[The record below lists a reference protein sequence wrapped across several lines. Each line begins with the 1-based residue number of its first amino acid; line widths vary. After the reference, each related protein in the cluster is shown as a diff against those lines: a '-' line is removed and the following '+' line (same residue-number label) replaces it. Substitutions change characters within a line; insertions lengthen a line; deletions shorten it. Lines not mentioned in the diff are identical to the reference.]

1 LLDERFMVFQ
11 GKALDHFGGYSKAMD
26 VYEDLEVI
34 NSDLHIDCDFSKKF
48 FLSRNIPS

>member
-1 LLDERFMVFQ
+1 LFLKIIKQGRIVLLDERFMVFQ

-34 NSDLHIDCDFSKKF
+34 NSDLHI
-48 FLSRNIPS
+48 